1 MPLKKRDTLPKV
13 LRRVSGEASGVTAK
27 LYKSLRK
34 VSGGGTLK
42 DVRAM
47 GHKPTPGRKSS
58 LLTRGGVTQ
67 KPNKDHSHSE
77 HNVWV
82 DKPLE
87 LWPKDLIKRATFKL
101 TGLRGKVLKPL
112 NDSSVRVQVLGD
124 GRFEAKTRQANGQQL
139 VLQLK
144 AGNLMMP
151 EFNKTDSYSDLD
163 WMNLVSGKGNG
174 ERTPVI
180 ENESTSSN
188 SRDTSVKS
196 SFAALSLQC
205 RHMVKQIMRQ
215 RGCTWQESLD
225 QLFQQFDLD
234 GNGTID
240 YEEFEGRTSAIIPSL
255 LPQQVRGV
263 FVLLDVDGNGE
274 IDVSEFQRII
284 DEDDRT
290 HSRDDERDSDLGRSK
305 RPSVR
310 QRQRDRKFTHEN
322 ERTLPLNQRNYFV
335 GNMSK
340 TTTVLRAQRI
350 RERTTECVQQ
360 RRTSRLSHETPV
372 STIDDGRTDSGKK
385 TILAPLISDEQL
397 MRRLSSCI
405 VSSAKEANKIAMQT
419 HKEQRETVARLYSTG
434 TASTKFNKHL
444 QKQRKD
450 RTSTFRQRGSVTDVL
465 SRWSAALATGK
476 QACTTA
482 KGGSMK
488 MVAC

>member
-1 MPLKKRDTLPKV
+1 MMP
-13 LRRVSGEASGVTAK
+13 S

-42 DVRAM
+42 DVRNM
-47 GHKPTPGRKSS
+47 GHNPTPGRKSS
-58 LLTRGGVTQ
+58 LLTRGGVAQ
-67 KPNKDHSHSE
+67 KQPTKDHSHE

-101 TGLRGKVLKPL
+101 TGLRGRTLKSLNETNVKVC
-112 NDSSVRVQVLGD
+112 VLGE
-124 GRFEAKTRQANGQQL
+124 GRFEARTRQANGQQL

-144 AGNLMMP
+144 AGNLIQP

-163 WMNLVSGKGNG
+163 WINLVTGKATAG

-180 ENESTSSN
+180 ESDNTTSSN

-215 RGCTWQESLD
+215 RDCDWEAALT

-255 LPQQVRGV
+255 LSQQIRGV
-263 FVLLDVDGNGE
+263 FVLLDTDGSGT
-274 IDVSEFQRII
+274 IDVREFQRII

-290 HSRDDERDSDLGRSK
+290 HNRDDDRSK

-310 QRQRDRKFTHEN
+310 SRQRDRKGTHEN

-340 TTTVLRAQRI
+340 TTGVLRAQRI
-350 RERTTECVQQ
+350 RERTTECTNTWASPSG
-360 RRTSRLSHETPV
+360 RTT
-372 STIDDGRTDSGKK
+372 TDDGRTTSGKK
-385 TILAPLISDEQL
+385 LLLAPLVSDEQL

-405 VSSAKEANKIAMQT
+405 VTSAKEANKIALQT
-419 HKEQRETVARLYSTG
+419 FGEQKETVARLYGTG
-434 TASTKFNKHL
+434 TASTNFNKHL
-444 QKQRKD
+444 LKQRKD
-450 RTSTFRQRGSVTDVL
+450 RTTTFSKRGSVQDAL

-476 QACTTA
+476 QAATTA